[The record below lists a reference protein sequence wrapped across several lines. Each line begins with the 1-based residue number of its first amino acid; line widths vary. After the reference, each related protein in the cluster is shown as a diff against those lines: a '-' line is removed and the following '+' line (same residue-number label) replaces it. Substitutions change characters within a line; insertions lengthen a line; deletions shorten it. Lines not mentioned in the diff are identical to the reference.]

1 MNDPNVAPS
10 IETAKGDYG
19 LVDKIRF
26 GAQTLILGAQISPLN
41 EAAKFA
47 ALGATLSAG
56 GGPIEAAAVFGGATL
71 FIEGAAVQ
79 PAASLYSTD
88 RASKLTSKVYQKLED
103 WNVDKVADNKLVQTG
118 LGMGGGSSIAMAAK
132 KLSEPDIDKKS
143 LRDYG
148 VKMTLGLGAMTA
160 VQGGLAAEGIASPDT
175 KSISGAVLVFA
186 GALALQK
193 WAKGR
198 ASKDVS
204 SKEYYLEA
212 AALSAKGPQA
222 EGLSV
227 PDMEK
232 VFEDDNTVFI
242 QAGKGKAWPLLTPLK
257 NNTEYLQSFFDDNY
271 PDKQQLYL
279 SLPPDMTKKQRKAA
293 IASLEIALQE
303 PNVQIVFD
311 ESVEDKNVEDFLA
324 QAQIEGVDINN
335 FVDEKNSTP
344 ASVIHFEGR
353 TDLMMTNEDG
363 QVTNLREAYDKIG
376 PITDPENADSST
388 VLLGAEEIEQS
399 RDRLWQIYEGQFSA
413 LVENHP
419 ARQIQTKDELFA
431 MLSDPDT
438 LTVAQQV
445 DGDIVSFSMFVGN
458 IESCDWLNVDYYKNR
473 YKDEDSHVLYFP
485 GIATDVEK
493 QGNKYALNLI
503 KLIAEMIGK
512 SGKNA
517 RIVFQCTNISADYI
531 PKIVETA
538 TSASGM
544 GDINISEMYRYSYRA
559 IES

>member
-19 LVDKIRF
+19 LVDKIRTSAQLLIV
-26 GAQTLILGAQISPLN
+26 GAELSPLN
-41 EAAKFA
+41 EAARFA
-47 ALGATLSAG
+47 ALGAAIAAG
-56 GGPIEAAAVFGGATL
+56 ANAAEAAAVFGGSTL
-71 FIEGAAVQ
+71 LIEGGAAV
-79 PAASLYSTD
+79 ASAPLLSSEKATNV
-88 RASKLTSKVYQKLED
+88 TSKIHDRLED
-103 WNVDKVADNKLVQTG
+103 YDVAKIADNNTVQLGIG
-118 LGMGGGSSIAMAAK
+118 LIGGSSVSMAVK
-132 KLSEPDIDKKS
+132 KVGDPDIDKRS
-143 LRDYG
+143 LRSHGLRISAG
-148 VKMTLGLGAMTA
+148 VGAITA
-160 VQGGLAAEGIASPDT
+160 VQGGLMAESITNFDT
-175 KSISGAVLVFA
+175 KTVGALVLAFA
-186 GALALQK
+186 GSLALGK
-193 WAKGR
+193 WAKDT
-198 ASKDVS
+198 ASKDLSSKDEYLQKVVS
-204 SKEYYLEA
+204 STT
-212 AALSAKGPQA
+212 GPQA
-222 EGLSV
+222 EGIS
-227 PDMEK
+227 PYDIDK

-503 KLIAEMIGK
+503 KLIAKMIGK